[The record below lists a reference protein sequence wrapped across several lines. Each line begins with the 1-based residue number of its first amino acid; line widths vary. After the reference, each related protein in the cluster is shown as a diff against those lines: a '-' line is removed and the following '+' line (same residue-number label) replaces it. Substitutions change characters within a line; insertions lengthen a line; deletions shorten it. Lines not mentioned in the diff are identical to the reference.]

1 MPSCTRISHFI
12 GTAFLLL
19 GFRSTVGW
27 TSCPRWPRLSHRSS
41 VMISSSTSDS
51 DVRTSIPAAGIP
63 PELENLALFEYLDCD
78 GGDTPTASES
88 DKRRRVQRVS
98 IDPPVFILK
107 NAVAPEECRYIR
119 TVAASMASQMEEG
132 KTASEDDGYE
142 DPRKHSKVGWLANDQ
157 PEIEAVARRGHGI
170 FLNGMPFHAT
180 RGIEPLQVV
189 HYHSEGGEYV
199 NHHDGNGRL
208 LTVLYYLN
216 GVGATWFPLAGSK
229 AKQEGGNDNEI
240 RDLLEAR
247 RASADKSPGQSGVL
261 VTCRTEEN
269 ENENNGIVARVNE
282 GDAVAFYSYKVDGSM
297 NWKAFHSGLP
307 VTKDDLSVSLDNNDN
322 NGNENKGGKWIA
334 NHFYHFV
341 PSHIPET
348 PPPKSK

>member
-1 MPSCTRISHFI
+1 MF
-12 GTAFLLL
+12 
-19 GFRSTVGW
+19 
-27 TSCPRWPRLSHRSS
+27 
-41 VMISSSTSDS
+41 SSSASDFNTK
-51 DVRTSIPAAGIP
+51 TSIPAAGIP
-63 PELENLALFEYLDCD
+63 PELENLALFEYLDYD
-78 GGDTPTASES
+78 RGDTPSPES
-88 DKRRRVQRVS
+88 DRIQKVQRVS

-107 NAVAPEECRYIR
+107 NAIAPEECRYIR

-132 KTASEDDGYE
+132 KTASEDGGYE
-142 DPRKHSKVGWLANDQ
+142 YPRKHSKVGWLANDQ
-157 PEIEAVARRGHGI
+157 PKIEAIARRGHEI

-216 GVGATWFPLAGSK
+216 GVGATWFPLAGSNS
-229 AKQEGGNDNEI
+229 KQEGGKDDEI
-240 RDLLEAR
+240 RDLFEAR
-247 RASADKSPGQSGVL
+247 RASVDKSPGQSGVL
-261 VTCRTEEN
+261 VTCQTDEN
-269 ENENNGIVARVNE
+269 DIEIEKDGIIARVNE

-307 VTKDDLSVSLDNNDN
+307 VTQDDLLESSENESDI
-322 NGNENKGGKWIA
+322 GNEKQRGKWIA

-348 PPPKSK
+348 TPPQPN